1 MTLAELVVVGVG
13 VRPSGEDLVVV
24 VDQRLG
30 FGDTV
35 HDVAKDVLVGVEARL
50 LFQQSDREA
59 VSDSGLSGVFVV
71 LSGHDPQQ
79 CRLAGTVVA
88 QDADLDPVEEGQ
100 ADVFEYVPIRRHVF
114 RHLVHLID
122 EIWHPL
128 KASDRPNRGFI
139 GISPISVIQVCVRF
153 RITDNPPRGGI
164 PMRRL
169 ISLLT
174 AALLMAVLA
183 VPASAQEEARI
194 HLIHGIPDTTV
205 DVVAGGEVVFGDFQF
220 GDTQDLSALAGETL
234 VGLQVRLAGTEDVA
248 IDAGDTALPASGN
261 YTIIAHLD
269 EAGTPTLA
277 VFENDTSTID
287 AGEGRLIVRH
297 TAQAPAVDVKADG
310 AVAFSSLTNPNSV
323 QADLPVGTIS
333 AEVVPAGADE
343 PVVIGPVDLPI
354 EDGSALIVYAVGSL
368 DAGSVT
374 ALTESITGLG
384 TAPTAVNT
392 GNSPVGSNLPV
403 WAAGLGTL
411 LLVAV
416 VAGRRSVIEVRS

>member
-1 MTLAELVVVGVG
+1 
-13 VRPSGEDLVVV
+13 
-24 VDQRLG
+24 
-30 FGDTV
+30 
-35 HDVAKDVLVGVEARL
+35 
-50 LFQQSDREA
+50 
-59 VSDSGLSGVFVV
+59 
-71 LSGHDPQQ
+71 
-79 CRLAGTVVA
+79 
-88 QDADLDPVEEGQ
+88 
-100 ADVFEYVPIRRHVF
+100 
-114 RHLVHLID
+114 
-122 EIWHPL
+122 
-128 KASDRPNRGFI
+128 
-139 GISPISVIQVCVRF
+139 
-153 RITDNPPRGGI
+153 
-164 PMRRL
+164 MRKL

-194 HLIHGIPDTTV
+194 HLIHGIPDTPV

-220 GDTQDLSALAGETL
+220 GDTQDLSALAGGTL
-234 VGLQVRLAGTEDVA
+234 EGLQVRLAGTETVA

-277 VFENDTSTID
+277 VFENDTSSID

-297 TAQAPAVDVKADG
+297 TAQAPAVDVKANG
-310 AVAFSSLTNPNSV
+310 AVAFADLTNPNSV

-343 PVVIGPVDLPI
+343 PVVIGPVDLAI

-392 GNSPVGSNLPV
+392 GNSPVGTTVPV
-403 WAAGLGTL
+403 WAAGLGAL
-411 LLVAV
+411 LLVSAV
-416 VAGRRSVIEVRS
+416 TTRRALVSARS